1 MAWVVRKPF
10 EVFLL
15 FLRNIDVNAVKKI
28 MVCIKELKNLVEGN
42 FNRRGK
48 EYPIW
53 EVGRHLDICYKQSQD
68 ESMYSCVAW
77 PKRARRDLKIQKWS
91 QSKFKKTMHEKQ
103 KQKIWLHLNPLTHSS
118 GQGWLGECLKLGE
131 VYSWASLP
139 HSVQTSQTSVAQLYC
154 LTVKMHFKW
163 VCCK

>member
-1 MAWVVRKPF
+1 MNKAKNNQSETGQNSLFQDKLFITCQPSDWSKNTGDPENLMHSRVHSAICMAWVVRKPF

-91 QSKFKKTMHEKQ
+91 QSKLKKQCMKNKNRKYDFT
-103 KQKIWLHLNPLTHSS
+103 WTL
-118 GQGWLGECLKLGE
+118 
-131 VYSWASLP
+131 
-139 HSVQTSQTSVAQLYC
+139 
-154 LTVKMHFKW
+154 
-163 VCCK
+163 